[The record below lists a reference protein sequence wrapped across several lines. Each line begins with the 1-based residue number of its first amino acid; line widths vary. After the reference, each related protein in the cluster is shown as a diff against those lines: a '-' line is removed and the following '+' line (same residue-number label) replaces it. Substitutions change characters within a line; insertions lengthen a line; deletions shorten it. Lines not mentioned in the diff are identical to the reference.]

1 MAALT
6 TKGPVVV
13 SIDAAGWNFY
23 GGGVF
28 ESWLNSVVLLTSLE
42 STE

>member
-1 MAALT
+1 MDAVT

-13 SIDAAGWNFY
+13 SIDASGWNSY

-28 ESWLNSVVLLTSLE
+28 APWLSYAVLGLDE
-42 STE
+42 FH